1 MNSISHAM
9 KTKNATFIQLSIVV
23 SLLNLCSCGSTV
35 KMTRYLQEPGAKI
48 ADYKTY
54 NFHDVQAQ
62 GTIPAEYKHRIDL
75 IQQEFAKYME
85 SLGLTRNTQNP
96 DLLINIGLVVE
107 EKIQT
112 RETDFRTDRP
122 LYTGQRNY
130 SWQSETVEVARYHE
144 GTVTM
149 DWVDRAKDKRMW
161 EFVLTSIMVKKDE
174 ASLKNIQKGKEL
186 ISEKLRAGN

>member
-1 MNSISHAM
+1 M
-9 KTKNATFIQLSIVV
+9 KTINTTITRLWILA
-23 SLLNLCSCGSTV
+23 SLLVLSSCGSTV
-35 KMTRYLQEPGAKI
+35 KMTRYVQEPEAKI
-48 ADYKTY
+48 SDYKTY

-62 GTIPAEYKHRIDL
+62 GTIPPEYKHRIDL
-75 IQQEFAKYME
+75 IQQEFGKYME
-85 SLGLTRNTQNP
+85 SLGLTRNTENP

-130 SWQSETVEVARYHE
+130 SWKSEEVEVGRYHE

-149 DWVDRAKDKRMW
+149 DWVDRAKGKRMW
-161 EFVLTSIMVKKDE
+161 EFVLTSIMAKKDE
-174 ASLKNIQKGKEL
+174 TSLKNIQKGKEL
-186 ISEKLRAGN
+186 ISAKIKG

>member
-1 MNSISHAM
+1 M
-9 KTKNATFIQLSIVV
+9 KTKNTTFIQLWIVV
-23 SLLNLCSCGSTV
+23 SLFSLCSCGSTV
-35 KMTRYLQEPGAKI
+35 KMTRYLQEPGVKI

-54 NFHDVQAQ
+54 NFHDVKAQ

-85 SLGLTRNTQNP
+85 SLGLTRNTENP

-130 SWQSETVEVARYHE
+130 SWQSETVEVGRYHE

-174 ASLKNIQKGKEL
+174 ASLKNIQKAKEL
-186 ISEKLRAGN
+186 ISEKLRAGNKN